1 MTVVLDASALLAWFT
16 DEPGAQVVEQHH
28 GAVCSTANWAEAV
41 QKLNSRGISTSDIHS
56 SVSLLDLTLE
66 PVTVAD
72 AEHAAELWQQSPHLS
87 LGDRLCLA
95 LAHRLQVPVLTAD
108 QAWGEDPPVIQ
119 IR

>member
-16 DEPGAQVVEQHH
+16 DEPGAEVVEQYH
-28 GAVCSTANWAEAV
+28 GTVCSTANWAEVV
-41 QKLNSRGISTSDIHS
+41 QKLNSYGVSTSDVHS
-56 SVSLLDLTLE
+56 SVSLLGTLLE
-66 PVTVAD
+66 PVTVTD
-72 AEHAAELWQQSPHLS
+72 AEHAAKLWQQRPHLS

-95 LAHRLQVPVLTAD
+95 LAHRLQAPVLTAD